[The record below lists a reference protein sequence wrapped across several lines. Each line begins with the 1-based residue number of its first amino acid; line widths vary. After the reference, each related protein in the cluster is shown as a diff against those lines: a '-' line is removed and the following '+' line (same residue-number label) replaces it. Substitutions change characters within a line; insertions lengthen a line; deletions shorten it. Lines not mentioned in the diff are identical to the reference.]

1 MCVCMCRVLWGVV
14 GVYVVSVCVQC
25 VWCVYAGYVQYVCI
39 GGMCWC
45 KQGVSAMCGAE
56 V

>member
-1 MCVCMCRVLWGVV
+1 MCVYVPCAVGRG

-39 GGMCWC
+39 GGMCLC